1 MDAQDVAKALTITQ
15 LAQMGVGLFTA
26 IMTAVERGQ
35 DAVTPDELAASFA
48 GKDAALVGLAAAIAR
63 AKAEGR

>member
-15 LAQMGVGLFTA
+15 LAQMGVGVFTA
-26 IMTAVERGQ
+26 IMTAVEKG
-35 DAVTPDELAASFA
+35 DDKVSPDELAASFA
-48 GKDAALVGLAAAIAR
+48 GKDEALAALAASIAR